1 MNNNATYPQNDIIEE
16 QSDVVERIYA
26 IEAEYKEELQKP
38 NPDRDKMVK
47 LLNKQLMNGLKLQ
60 QYPMF

>member
-1 MNNNATYPQNDIIEE
+1 MKVPVENQNDFLEE
-16 QSDVVERIYA
+16 QGDVVDRIYA
-26 IEAEYKEELQKP
+26 IESEYKDEIQKP

-47 LLNKQLMNGLKLQ
+47 LLNKQLMEGLKLQ